1 DRYRRASPR
10 MVCEIDDVLIAFE
23 VGFTGPN
30 ILDVGNLFGPLNSS
44 KAAFR
49 MRTDHLAAPH
59 CKLRWRIVK
68 RNATEGFAVIKVQR
82 AEPGLANPCC
92 VFEYS
97 PEYRLQV
104 A

>member
-1 DRYRRASPR
+1 

-68 RNATEGFAVIKVQR
+68 RNATEGERSSSRSGGKEHHRGDSPIH
-82 AEPGLANPCC
+82 PGLASAPASRTGSIWGM
-92 VFEYS
+92 V
-97 PEYRLQV
+97 
-104 A
+104 